1 LAAYVRALPNPA
13 MQALLTRLPCDR
25 YDRLL
30 EAAFAPE
37 GTAA

>member
-1 LAAYVRALPNPA
+1 LAAYVRALPDS
-13 MQALLTRLPCDR
+13 ALHELLRGLPR
-25 YDRLL
+25 ERFDRLV